1 MYGEML
7 VEHEIRVA
15 SPRLRPARALA
26 TRTPAPAREPSGRA
40 SMVLFAGEGVPSPS
54 PSPCDISHGT
64 VDGMMPAE
72 AWPGLAF
79 LVLAPL
85 LGISRLLPPPTGAG
99 EERRRRGRGGG
110 DRRAVYGEMLVE
122 HELRVA
128 SPRRRPARA
137 LATRT
142 PAPGREPYGR
152 ACTVLFAGEGVPS
165 PSPSPGDIPHG
176 TVGGMMPA
184 KHTIRAGSP
193 DRPSSCLRPCGGY
206 RDYCPRP
213 RGRGRSAEG
222 AGGVG
227 EIGERCMTRRR

>member
-1 MYGEML
+1 MTAPPLAGPAFPVL
-7 VEHEIRVA
+7 V
-15 SPRLRPARALA
+15 
-26 TRTPAPAREPSGRA
+26 
-40 SMVLFAGEGVPSPS
+40 
-54 PSPCDISHGT
+54 
-64 VDGMMPAE
+64 
-72 AWPGLAF
+72 
-79 LVLAPL
+79 PL
-85 LGISRLLPPPTGAG
+85 PGISRLLPPSCGAG
-99 EERRRRGRGGG
+99 EERRRRGWGGG
-110 DRRAVYGEMLVE
+110 DRRAVYGEMPAKRTIGVPTSGL
-122 HELRVA
+122 
-128 SPRRRPARA
+128 RPAPA

-152 ACTVLFAGEGVPS
+152 ASMVLFAGEGVPS

-184 KHTIRAGSP
+184 KHTIRAGIL

-222 AGGVG
+222 AGVVG